1 VYASIGGKTK
11 MEIETLKIKRLILE
25 MEPNP
30 ATSMIL
36 SMNGYG
42 WPIILTSIP
51 EQHSWNWN
59 REKIMNLNDEEL
71 IKLVN
76 HIAW

>member
-1 VYASIGGKTK
+1 

-42 WPIILTSIP
+42 WPIILTTIP
-51 EQHSWNWN
+51 AQYSWNWN

-71 IKLVN
+71 VKLVN